1 MCEMCKY
8 LYGDEN
14 FAENIYKELEEEEE
28 EKE

>member
-8 LYGDEN
+8 LFDDEN

-28 EKE
+28 EE